1 MDFPPLFRRP
11 HVCLHPG
18 PSGRPDDIIV
28 HNVSGGALG
37 VAALEVSETI
47 ELLAGYNVEE
57 QSEAPWLPT
66 LSSSSTTDLRL
77 PAPGKRHHLSHL
89 KPSIF

>member
-1 MDFPPLFRRP
+1 MSVYTL
-11 HVCLHPG
+11 G

-28 HNVSGGALG
+28 QNVAGGALG

-47 ELLAGYNVEE
+47 EVLAGYNVEE

-66 LSSSSTTDLRL
+66 LSSSSTTDLQL
-77 PAPGKRHHLSHL
+77 PVPGERHSLSHAS
-89 KPSIF
+89 PDF